1 MTVSDSGLLA
11 AFEAIAVRAGRL
23 ILDAFHDEC
32 AVETKPDLS
41 PVTWADREAERIILA
56 GLAEACPQYPV
67 VAEEAASAG
76 ILPMEVGDAFLLVDP
91 LDGTKEFVGKNTD
104 FTVNIALVRN
114 GAPVVGIVY
123 APARRAYCAGRP
135 GEARLVHL
143 DEAFAVVSDKRIA
156 VREPAL
162 PLKIVASR
170 SNRTQET
177 DAYIAR
183 YPGAEI
189 VSVGSSLKF
198 LMLSAGQADL
208 YPRFGRTM
216 QWDTAAG
223 DAVLRAAGG
232 TVTTVAGLPL
242 TYGPREGTG
251 DDPFA
256 NPWFIASTGRVP
268 DAA

>member
-1 MTVSDSGLLA
+1 MTDTDDQLLA
-11 AFEAIAVRAGRL
+11 AFEAIALKAGRL
-23 ILDAFHDEC
+23 ILDAFHGGCD
-32 AVETKPDLS
+32 VETKADLS

-76 ILPMEVGDAFLLVDP
+76 IMPEAPGEAFLLVDP

-104 FTVNIALVRN
+104 FTVNIALVRH
-114 GAPVVGIVY
+114 GVPVVGIVF

-135 GEARLVHL
+135 GRARLVHL
-143 DEAFAVVSDKRIA
+143 DDAFEIVSEKEIAVSD
-156 VREPAL
+156 PST
-162 PLKIVASR
+162 PLRIVASR
-170 SNRTQET
+170 SNRTPET

-198 LMLSAGQADL
+198 LMLAAGQADL

-232 TVTTVAGLPL
+232 TVTTVGGLAL

-268 DAA
+268 DAD

>member
-1 MTVSDSGLLA
+1 MTDTDDRLLA
-11 AFEAIAVRAGRL
+11 AFEAAALKAGRL
-23 ILDAFHDEC
+23 VLDAFRGDC

-76 ILPMEVGDAFLLVDP
+76 IMPETPGETFLLVDP

-104 FTVNIALVRN
+104 FTVNIALVRH
-114 GAPVVGIVY
+114 GVPVIGIVY
-123 APARRAYCAGRP
+123 APARKAYCAGRP
-135 GEARLVHL
+135 GRARLVHL
-143 DEAFAVVSDKRIA
+143 DDAFATVSDKEIA
-156 VREPAL
+156 VRDPAR

-170 SNRTQET
+170 SNRTAET

-198 LMLSAGQADL
+198 LMLAAGQADL